1 MVRHA
6 NSETC
11 IQNPLNVNFTL
22 HALTKRVNTKDL
34 GIERTLELLGSYFY
48 RPKITDD
55 IKRFA
60 KTIRPLLEEKKPSQI
75 HTAAMQGFTTPGT
88 SEFFS
93 MNL

>member
-1 MVRHA
+1 MKKRPQ
-6 NSETC
+6 
-11 IQNPLNVNFTL
+11 IYQWL
-22 HALTKRVNTKDL
+22 HVDTKDL